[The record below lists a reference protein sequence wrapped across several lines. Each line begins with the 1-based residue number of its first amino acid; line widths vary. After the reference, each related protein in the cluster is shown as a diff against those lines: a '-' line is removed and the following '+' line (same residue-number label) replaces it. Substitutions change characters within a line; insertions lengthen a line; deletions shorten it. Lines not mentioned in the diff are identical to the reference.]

1 MKKLFILVCFIALS
15 LPSFSQQTYTINNET
30 LELKTEVDGTLDLLW
45 NIIDS
50 QYRYFVKDSD
60 GNIQELTNTKGDD
73 KKYQEEYKVVLST
86 LTQNSTLIL
95 DDVNLTLFSLKE
107 FLNEYNASADPNY
120 TFEGKAKLESRLGV
134 FGGIT
139 NNSIVDNI
147 GNTTTPFFGIE
158 FEIFEQQKLA
168 RHALVFNLRYNLE
181 TDDIDKYSV
190 TQFALGY
197 RFRFINK
204 EKFSMYANLKL
215 VTYSFNNSTI
225 INHDDPNNII
235 TYKDS
240 GSGIETPFIL
250 GLGADYKITKKSF
263 ITFSYHNIY
272 ALFIDNSGE
281 FPVDFAI
288 GFKTSL

>member
-1 MKKLFILVCFIALS
+1 MKKLLVLVCSIALNLS
-15 LPSFSQQTYTINNET
+15 SFSQQTYTINNET
-30 LELKTEVDGTLDLLW
+30 LELKTEVDGSLDLLW

-50 QYRYFVKDSD
+50 NYRYFVKDSD
-60 GNIQELTNTKGDD
+60 GNIQELTNTKGPDN
-73 KKYQEEYKVVLST
+73 KYLEEYKVVLST
-86 LTQNSTLIL
+86 LTQNSTLTL

-107 FLNEYNASADPNY
+107 FLNEYNASTDPNY

-147 GNTTTPFFGIE
+147 GNTTTPFFGLE
-158 FEIFEQQKLA
+158 FEIFEQQKLP
-168 RHALVFNLRYNLE
+168 RHALVFNLRHNLE
-181 TDDIDKYSV
+181 TDDINKYSV
-190 TQFALGY
+190 TQFALAY

-204 EKFSMYANLKL
+204 NAFSMYTNLKL

-225 INHDDPNNII
+225 SYEDPNIPG
-235 TYKDS
+235 TYEDNS
-240 GSGIETPFIL
+240 SGIETPFIL
-250 GLGADYKITKKSF
+250 GLGADFKISEKSF

-272 ALFIDNSGE
+272 ALFLDNSVE